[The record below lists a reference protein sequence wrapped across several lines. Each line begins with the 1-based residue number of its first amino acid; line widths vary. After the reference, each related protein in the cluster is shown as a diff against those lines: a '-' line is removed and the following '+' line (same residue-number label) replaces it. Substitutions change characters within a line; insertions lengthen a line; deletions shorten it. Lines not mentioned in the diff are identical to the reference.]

1 MAKEAI
7 SVMEK
12 NAMEKKVMLSW
23 LLAFYGEMLTEN
35 QREMA
40 RLHWEE
46 DFSLA
51 EIASQFSVSRQSVH
65 DTVNRT
71 EKQLTALE
79 EKLGLLSRFREMET
93 GLRACQAELSQVR
106 ATEESAGHLAEARR
120 WIDELLNQEE
130 A

>member
-1 MAKEAI
+1 MAKEAF
-7 SVMEK
+7 ST
-12 NAMEKKVMLSW
+12 MEKKVTLSW
-23 LLAFYGEMLTEN
+23 LLAFYGDMLTDN

-46 DFSLA
+46 DYSLA
-51 EIASQFSVSRQSVH
+51 EIAGQFSVSRQSVH
-65 DTVNRT
+65 DTLNRT

-79 EKLGLLSRFREMET
+79 EKLGLLAKFRKMER
-93 GLRACQAELSQVR
+93 GLQACKAALSQVR
-106 ATEESAGHLAEARR
+106 ATEDTEGHLNEARR